1 MKYVALLRGINV
13 GGKNLVPMKDLAAMF
28 TGCSDVST
36 YIQSG
41 NVVFSTKNPEKI
53 PPLIAGSIKKKF
65 KIEVPVI
72 VRSHDELAK
81 ISQSCPFDDV
91 DHVMVMV
98 LAHSP
103 SASAVKAL
111 DPKRSPTDQFAVKG
125 REIFLHCPN
134 GYGNSKL
141 TNAWFDSKLSTVST
155 GRNWRTLQ
163 KLLGLTQP

>member
-28 TGCSDVST
+28 VGCSEVST

-41 NVVFSTKNPEKI
+41 NVIFSTKNPDKI
-53 PPLIAGSIKKKF
+53 PLLIAGSIKKKF
-65 KIEVPVI
+65 KFEVPVI
-72 VRSHDELAK
+72 VRSHDELKK
-81 ISQSCPFDDV
+81 IEKANPFEDV
-91 DHVMVMV
+91 DHVMVMF
-98 LAHSP
+98 LADSP
-103 SASAVKAL
+103 AAAAIKSL
-111 DPKRSPTDQFAVKG
+111 DPNRSPTDKFAVKG

-163 KLLGLTQP
+163 KLIELTA